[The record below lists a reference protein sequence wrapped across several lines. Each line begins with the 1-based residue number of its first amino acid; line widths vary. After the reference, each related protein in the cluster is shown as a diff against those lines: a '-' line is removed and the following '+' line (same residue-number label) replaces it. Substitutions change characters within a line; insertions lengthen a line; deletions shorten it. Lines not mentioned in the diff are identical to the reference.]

1 MRINFTNIQVNQE
14 KEISKAQTAE
24 KKEIRA
30 AAVFAENPFSA
41 TQTKQGIY
49 DKQGKTMEDI
59 QAETSYVDTAS
70 LKDYMTV
77 MANTMSADDYQTLVK
92 DGVNP
97 GRIEAGDA
105 VTIMDHIKAEMAKS
119 GTVIT
124 GFNSSDDFSL
134 DKLTALAGD
143 AGYAPSLMAA
153 FSENDIPP
161 TEDNVREVV
170 DAKDLAMQIGDV
182 TDDMKQY
189 LLENELPVTIENT
202 YKAKFAATYQGQE
215 KDQAVAA
222 DPDWPAAIRY

>member
-105 VTIMDHIKAEMAKS
+105 VTIMDHIKA
-119 GTVIT
+119 
-124 GFNSSDDFSL
+124 
-134 DKLTALAGD
+134 
-143 AGYAPSLMAA
+143 
-153 FSENDIPP
+153 
-161 TEDNVREVV
+161 
-170 DAKDLAMQIGDV
+170 
-182 TDDMKQY
+182 
-189 LLENELPVTIENT
+189 
-202 YKAKFAATYQGQE
+202 
-215 KDQAVAA
+215 
-222 DPDWPAAIRY
+222 